1 MTDHTAGGPATPFRV
16 AFVPGVTVGKWAR
29 AWAERVPEVPLEL
42 VPVSEFEQLSVLRE
56 RRADMS
62 FVRLP
67 VDDDQLRLIP
77 LYREVPVVVVRTD
90 HVLAAFDVVDIADL
104 ATETSVVAG
113 SPKEAIELVA
123 ISGTGVVVV
132 PQSVARLYRRKDVT
146 HVPVTGVAESRIG
159 LTWWAGTTDERIDT
173 FIGIVRG
180 RTARS
185 SRGEQPPPKP
195 PAEKRTPA
203 AKRKPAA
210 NRRSRGKPGRGRQGR

>member
-1 MTDHTAGGPATPFRV
+1 MTDTTAGGPGTPFRV

-42 VPVSEFEQLSVLRE
+42 VPVSEPEQLSVLRE
-56 RRADMS
+56 GRADMS

-90 HVLAAFDVVDIADL
+90 HVLAAFDEVDIADL
-104 ATETSVVAG
+104 ATETSVVAD

-146 HVPVTGVAESRIG
+146 HVPVTGVAESQIG
-159 LTWWAGTTDERIDT
+159 LAWWAGPTDERIDT

-185 SRGEQPPPKP
+185 SRGEQPAPKQQ
-195 PAEKRTPA
+195 PAPKRQPA
-203 AKRKPAA
+203 ATRKPGA
-210 NRRSRGKPGRGRQGR
+210 NPRSPGKPRRRNGR